1 MDQVIIGV
9 DPHKLSV
16 TIEARDSREIL
27 RAKGRFG
34 TDTRSYR
41 QLLAYARQ
49 WLGRQAAR
57 QYVYA
62 SRALE

>member
-27 RAKGRFG
+27 RARGRFG
-34 TDTRSYR
+34 TDAGSYR

-49 WLGRQAAR
+49 
-57 QYVYA
+57 
-62 SRALE
+62 

>member
-27 RAKGRFG
+27 RAKFSIGMFGSGPGRSIVSMPG
-34 TDTRSYR
+34 CRK
-41 QLLAYARQ
+41 LLLPAHGSIAM
-49 WLGRQAAR
+49 
-57 QYVYA
+57 
-62 SRALE
+62 